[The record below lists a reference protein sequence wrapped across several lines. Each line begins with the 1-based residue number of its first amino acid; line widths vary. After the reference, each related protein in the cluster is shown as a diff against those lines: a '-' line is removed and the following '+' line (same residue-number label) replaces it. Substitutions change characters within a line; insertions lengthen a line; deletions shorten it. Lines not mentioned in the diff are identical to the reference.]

1 MRKRFARREDL
12 GLTPAEFRVLQRL
25 DSPRKIQAFLDRL
38 PQNFEPDGDTALSIR
53 EVLRQRRAHCIEGAM
68 LAAAALWVHGERPL
82 LLDLSAVR
90 DYDHVV
96 ALFRRDGC
104 WGALSKTNHYPLRY
118 RDPIYRSLRELAL
131 SYFHEYANKRGQKSL
146 RRYSRPLDLRTI
158 DPRLW
163 ATNGRNCWEVT
174 ERLEALPHYRLL
186 SGRQVRALRP
196 NDPIER
202 RAYALRHHPPPAG
215 VRRRWAEKKARR
227 QAWNERRKR
236 AR

>member
-12 GLTPAEFRVLQRL
+12 GLTRAEFRVLQLL
-25 DSPRKIQAFLDRL
+25 DSPQKIQAFLDRI

-53 EVLRQRRAHCIEGAM
+53 EVLRQQRAHCIEGAM

-82 LLDLSAVR
+82 LLDLSAVH

-96 ALFRRDGC
+96 ALFRRNGF

-131 SYFHEYANKRGQKSL
+131 SYFHEYANKRGHKTL
-146 RRYSRPLDLRTI
+146 RRFSRPLDLRTI

-163 ATNGRNCWEVT
+163 ATNGKNCWEVT
-174 ERLEALPHYRLL
+174 ERLEALPHYRLV
-186 SGRQVRALRP
+186 SDRQIRALRR
-196 NDPIER
+196 NDEIER
-202 RAYALRHHPPPAG
+202 RAYALRDHPPPAD
-215 VRRRWAEKKARR
+215 VRRRWAEKAAKRLTWRERKHAR
-227 QAWNERRKR
+227 
-236 AR
+236 